1 MVNAYGVLKF
11 IHVLSVIL
19 WVGGVAGLS
28 VVTFQ
33 IARERNREALSL
45 LVRHATSFGQ
55 RVVGPASGLVL
66 LTGIAMVVTGHLRF
80 GTFWVMWGMG
90 GIAAHFLMGAIVIRK
105 RTMEVGR
112 LASGQQSGDDAALIS
127 AARRLAQ
134 MQLLY
139 IILLASVV
147 AMMVLK
153 PTL

>member
-1 MVNAYGVLKF
+1 MINAYGVLKF
-11 IHVLSVIL
+11 VHVLSVIL

-28 VVTFQ
+28 VVTFRV
-33 IARERNREALSL
+33 ARERNREVLSV

-55 RVVGPASGLVL
+55 KVVGPASGLVL
-66 LTGIAMVVTGHLRF
+66 LTGLAMVVTGHLRF

-90 GIAAHFLMGAIVIRK
+90 GIAAHFLMGATVIRR

-112 LASGQQSGDDAALIS
+112 LASGQQSGDDAALFS

-134 MQLLY
+134 MQLIY